1 MKRDWAPEV
10 ERLAEQLSTAQL
22 RVSSLEDERKTAA
35 VAAVG
40 DPDKEHSLQDISQ
53 ALVLAR
59 VDAENIEL
67 LLTAA
72 QQKLAAQRAAESEAE
87 RSARA
92 KTARKIAAEIVEVDQ
107 SIDKAFDEIAPLVTR
122 RQELFD
128 ALKAVADG
136 GLHDMATASRH
147 RTARLLHWAI
157 SASGLGAFLGR
168 DFASRRQRLAD
179 FDSRG
184 LILHEPVDGKDGEA
198 A

>member
-1 MKRDWAPEV
+1 MKSKKSELKRDWAPEV

-136 GLHDMATASRH
+136 AREGGLE
-147 RTARLLHWAI
+147 
-157 SASGLGAFLGR
+157 F
-168 DFASRRQRLAD
+168 
-179 FDSRG
+179 
-184 LILHEPVDGKDGEA
+184 
-198 A
+198 